1 MAKKISKR
9 LNSLYE
15 SVKDKGAL
23 SLDEATIS
31 DFREIKG
38 VGKKTAERIVKYR
51 DEHQV
56 TNIDEL
62 IHVKG
67 VGKRKLERI
76 KAFFNANEEVDDN
89 KETEENED

>member
-1 MAKKISKR
+1 MVKYFLILFFSFV
-9 LNSLYE
+9 SLF
-15 SVKDKGAL
+15 GL
-23 SLDEATIS
+23 SLDEATVS
-31 DFREIKG
+31 DFRKIKG
-38 VGKKTAERIVKYR
+38 IGKKTAERIVKYR

-56 TNIDEL
+56 TNIDDL

-76 KAFFNANEEVDDN
+76 KAFFDANQEANDN

>member
-1 MAKKISKR
+1 MVKYF
-9 LNSLYE
+9 LVLFFGFVSLF
-15 SVKDKGAL
+15 GL
-23 SLDEATIS
+23 SLNEATIS

-38 VGKKTAERIVKYR
+38 IGKKTAERIVKYR

>member
-1 MAKKISKR
+1 MVKYFLI
-9 LNSLYE
+9 LFFCFVSLF
-15 SVKDKGAL
+15 GL

-56 TNIDEL
+56 TNIDDL

-76 KAFFNANEEVDDN
+76 KAFLNSNQETNDN
-89 KETEENED
+89 KDTEENED

>member
-1 MAKKISKR
+1 MIKYF
-9 LNSLYE
+9 LVLFFGFVSLF
-15 SVKDKGAL
+15 GL

-31 DFREIKG
+31 DFREVKG
-38 VGKKTAERIVKYR
+38 IGKKTAERIIQYR

-56 TNIDEL
+56 TDIDDL

-76 KAFFNANEEVDDN
+76 KALFNSNEQADESKD
-89 KETEENED
+89 TEENED